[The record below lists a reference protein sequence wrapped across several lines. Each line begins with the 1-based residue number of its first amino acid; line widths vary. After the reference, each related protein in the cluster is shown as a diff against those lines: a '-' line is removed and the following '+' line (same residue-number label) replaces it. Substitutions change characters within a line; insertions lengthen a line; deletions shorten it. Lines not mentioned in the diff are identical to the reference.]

1 MPLIQK
7 QLVLAITLALGATCA
22 QYAQARD
29 DMEPDSEWFEQI
41 AKHHQKTHFDPAT
54 PTPEDF
60 YFIDRANSRNGLSVA
75 RVLDSA
81 VDAALASEE
90 LSDWEKYQLENYG
103 LYLSSLEPGRLGTLL
118 EQLAGSQN
126 ANLGTATQNS
136 MKRLHASLLT
146 AIRQLDNHT
155 GEDGRVWLQ
164 GLASSGALDA
174 QHGSAGL
181 KQSSQGLLLGADGAI
196 DDAWRV
202 GVVGGKSG
210 SDLSARHFNGE
221 VDSWHLGA
229 YAVRQ
234 DGPWAL
240 RLGALYSSHSGQNT
254 RSVDFDF
261 IDYRERLTGKYK
273 AQSQNAFAELGHR
286 FVTDGLHAE
295 PFAGIGFQRYHRDR
309 FSEKGGHS
317 ALNVGT
323 QTQQNLSST
332 FGLRLSRDIA
342 VADRITLKPHLSA
355 HWKHLYGDTN
365 SRVRQSFAR
374 ETREDFNSAFSI
386 GGTALDRDNLALRT
400 GLDMRLSEHQTLSIA
415 YTAEVG
421 DNSRNHGLM
430 GQWQSAF

>member
-7 QLVLAITLALGATCA
+7 QLVLAITLAMGVTCA

-29 DMEPDSEWFEQI
+29 DRGPGGQWFEKI
-41 AKHHQKTHFDPAT
+41 AKHNQKAHFDPAI
-54 PTPEDF
+54 PAPEDF
-60 YFIDRANSRNGLSVA
+60 YFVDRANSRNGLNVA
-75 RVLDSA
+75 QVLDSA
-81 VDAALASEE
+81 VDAALASDE

-103 LYLSSLEPGRLGTLL
+103 LKLSSLDPGRLGALL

-136 MKRLHASLLT
+136 MKLLNASLLT
-146 AIRQLDNHT
+146 AIRQLDND
-155 GEDGRVWLQ
+155 EDGRVWLQ
-164 GLASSGALDA
+164 GLGSTGTLDA

-181 KQSSQGLLLGADGAI
+181 KQRSQGLLLGADGAL
-196 DDAWRV
+196 DDAWRI

-210 SDLSARHFNGE
+210 SDLSARHFKGE

-240 RLGALYSSHSGQNT
+240 RLGALYSNHSGQNK
-254 RSVDFDF
+254 RDVDFDF

-273 AQSQNAFAELGHR
+273 AQSQNAFAELGHQ
-286 FVTDGLHAE
+286 FVTDGLRAE

-309 FSEKGGHS
+309 FQEKGGYS

-323 QTQQNLSST
+323 QTQQNLNST
-332 FGLRLSRDIA
+332 FGLRLSHDIVLA
-342 VADRITLKPHLSA
+342 NQITLKPHLSV

-374 ETREDFNSAFSI
+374 EAREDFNSAFSI
-386 GGTALDRDNLALRT
+386 GGTSLDRDNLALRT
-400 GLDMRLSEHQTLSIA
+400 GLDVRLSEHQTLSIA
-415 YTAEVG
+415 YTAEVA